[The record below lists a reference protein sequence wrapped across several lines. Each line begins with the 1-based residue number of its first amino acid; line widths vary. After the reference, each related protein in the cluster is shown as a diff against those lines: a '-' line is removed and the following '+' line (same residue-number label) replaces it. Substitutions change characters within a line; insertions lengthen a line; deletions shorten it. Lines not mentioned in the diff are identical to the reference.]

1 MILSLVVAIAHR
13 ALLNIIYF
21 RIVIAIAIAIE
32 NLKIW
37 SRVRSVIEEL
47 NLIYISNI

>member
-21 RIVIAIAIAIE
+21 RIVIAIAIE

-37 SRVRSVIEEL
+37 SRMRSVIEEL